1 MPLRAGRGPVVARP
15 NTGCSRPLRAA
26 RSRRLNP
33 TLGRR
38 VGEQAVE
45 LLKSARD
52 VVAQAQ
58 RNRSVMRRWSVA

>member
-1 MPLRAGRGPVVARP
+1 MRLHLTASPLRGSPQVKRKP
-15 NTGCSRPLRAA
+15 
-26 RSRRLNP
+26 
-33 TLGRR
+33 LGRR